1 MRQSNPSASKI
12 IIIRHGE
19 KPANP
24 KPHKPHVL
32 PFGVNKNGI
41 QDVHSLL
48 VQGWQRAGALANFFA
63 PTNGK
68 FQNAAIATPAT
79 VFACAVRMDTK
90 GKQTGLRPKETITPL
105 VQKLKKMGS
114 VQTNFSFG
122 ETQDEEVANAAMAC
136 RGVVL
141 ICWEHHNISQIV
153 SFIPTKNKR
162 AVPSAWD
169 RKRFDLVWVFDLN
182 KDTQLYTFTQVPQ
195 FLLAKDGSLQ

>member
-1 MRQSNPSASKI
+1 MSQPNPSATKI
-12 IIIRHGE
+12 MIIRHGE

-24 KPHKPHVL
+24 KPHTPDEP

-68 FQNAAIATPAT
+68 LQNAAIATPAT
-79 VFACAVRMDTK
+79 VFACAVRADTK

-105 VQKLKKMGS
+105 VHKLKKMGS

-122 ETQDEEVANAAMAC
+122 ETQDEEVANTAMSC

-141 ICWEHHNISQIV
+141 ICWEHHNISKIV
-153 SFIPTKNKR
+153 SFIPTKNKN

-169 RKRFDLVWVFDLN
+169 GKRFDLVWVFDLN
-182 KDTQLYTFTQVPQ
+182 KDKQLYTFTQIPQ
-195 FLLAKDGSLQ
+195 FLLAKDSPL